1 MSGFSSTSIT
11 FDYINST
18 VNTAVTAKEGDLKAV
33 ISDMGDAPST
43 QDLLKLQQQT
53 QQWTLMTQIQS
64 TVVKEVGDAMK
75 GVIQKAG

>member
-1 MSGFSSTSIT
+1 MSGFSSTSIS

-18 VNTAVTAKEGDLKAV
+18 VNNAVTSKEGDLKNT
-33 ISDMGDAPST
+33 ISEMGDSPTT
-43 QDLLKLQQQT
+43 QDLLMLQQQT